1 VSVRRQA
8 KGGKKASKA
17 SPAEWDWEFQRERIV
32 RPLAAALDAN
42 LLVLWRGRPVE
53 ESFLTL
59 YTRHGFHHPGACVSY
74 SRRAPGA
81 SPARLAASHALRPA
95 CVNHLQPDGRA
106 A

>member
-1 VSVRRQA
+1 MSVRRQA

-17 SPAEWDWEFQRERIV
+17 SPAEWDWDFQRERIV

-59 YTRHGFHHPGACVSY
+59 YTRRASQHPGACVSY
-74 SRRAPGA
+74 SRRATGA
-81 SPARLAASHALRPA
+81 SPARLPTAHALRPA
-95 CVNHLQPDGRA
+95 S
-106 A
+106 